1 MRPGHRAADGR
12 DMTSLQ
18 STSSLSTTTQAA
30 PSSVRRTGIAVA
42 GVLAGLVPT
51 VFGLNLTRMLL
62 TGELADHQFHQL
74 TGQGLILCALWIGGP
89 LAIVRAGWTG
99 RRPSTAAGLLHL
111 SFALG
116 GLVTA
121 FFAPGGGLPLL
132 MAPIVLTGL
141 LVWAAV
147 PLRPRLTGLV
157 RQVDPVLTPIA
168 LLAAAF
174 YTPYAVAQV
183 GLQNVATGH
192 HAQNPHFSDMAW
204 TVVVLVVLAA
214 LGAVLPVARGLVAVT
229 GAGSVVIGV
238 GGLAFGE
245 GTAWSLTALAL
256 GAVALGALVV
266 RRRLDPVAAS

>member
-1 MRPGHRAADGR
+1 MRPGHRAADR
-12 DMTSLQ
+12 RAMTSLQ
-18 STSSLSTTTQAA
+18 TTSS
-30 PSSVRRTGIAVA
+30 PSVPTSAGTPSGWRRAGIAVT
-42 GVLAGLVPT
+42 GVLACLVPT
-51 VFGLNLTRMLL
+51 VFAVNLVRMLL

-89 LAIVRAGWTG
+89 LAVVRAGWAG

-111 SFALG
+111 AFVLT

-121 FFAPGGGLPLL
+121 VLAPGGGLPLL
-132 MAPIVLTGL
+132 MTPIVLTGL

-147 PLRPRLTGLV
+147 PLRPALSRAAVQL
-157 RQVDPVLTPIA
+157 DP
-168 LLAAAF
+168 LLAPVAFLTAAF
-174 YTPYAVAQV
+174 YAPYAVAQI
-183 GLQNVATGH
+183 GLQNEAVGH

-204 TVVVLVVLAA
+204 TVTVLVVLAVLA
-214 LGAVLPVARGLVAVT
+214 AVLPAARRLVTWT
-229 GAGSVVIGV
+229 GVGSVVIGA

-266 RRRLDPVAAS
+266 RRRLDPR